1 MTTETLSK
9 EDLSGLHPRE
19 IRALVRERKWTRTT
33 QDLAGGYAQA
43 NLAILPREAA
53 FDFLLF
59 CVRNPKP
66 CPIVEVTD
74 PGSPIVKRV
83 AKDADLRTDLPGYSV
98 YERGKLTAEVE
109 DITDYWRDDLV
120 GFLIGCSFSFETA
133 LLNANVNFKHHEGEK
148 PSCVYVTDV
157 PCVPAGRFFGPL
169 AVSMRSIRQDQVV
182 RAVQVT
188 SRFPATH
195 GAPVHIGDPS
205 VIGIDDLDNI
215 SFGTGRVEVKPDEVP
230 VFWACG
236 VTPQAVALESK
247 VEFMIT
253 HKSGHLFITD
263 TLSEEIAAF

>member
-1 MTTETLSK
+1 M
-9 EDLSGLHPRE
+9 
-19 IRALVRERKWTRTT
+19 
-33 QDLAGGYAQA
+33 
-43 NLAILPREAA
+43 
-53 FDFLLF
+53 
-59 CVRNPKP
+59 
-66 CPIVEVTD
+66 
-74 PGSPIVKRV
+74 
-83 AKDADLRTDLPGYSV
+83 
-98 YERGKLTAEVE
+98 
-109 DITDYWRDDLV
+109 
-120 GFLIGCSFSFETA
+120 
-133 LLNANVNFKHHEGEK
+133 
-148 PSCVYVTDV
+148 
-157 PCVPAGRFFGPL
+157 
-169 AVSMRSIRQDQVV
+169 
-182 RAVQVT
+182 T